1 MRIENIQEHL
11 DKYNDYDI
19 RKNHNCRF
27 VDQKC
32 TPDIVCF
39 IADCILNTECATKA
53 FTVTDLWETPFFI
66 ENTRIVFHKPYAD
79 NESAHNEYDKV
90 LAQPLKLLAYAHVLE
105 LDDSQRPMVF
115 GVNNMEMLEYIASR
129 ERNAFN
135 FLQVFF
141 HKVVS
146 ASGINVSSENT
157 KRVVLMPQ
165 KVKLELPKIRCMTSI
180 IDSLVQ
186 TLLRSQNLTRPECF
200 TKC

>member
-53 FTVTDLWETPFFI
+53 FTVSDLWETPFFI

-141 HKVVS
+141 HKVV
-146 ASGINVSSENT
+146 
-157 KRVVLMPQ
+157 
-165 KVKLELPKIRCMTSI
+165 
-180 IDSLVQ
+180 
-186 TLLRSQNLTRPECF
+186 
-200 TKC
+200 

>member
-1 MRIENIQEHL
+1 MRIEDIQEHL

-19 RKNHNCRF
+19 RKNKNSRF

-32 TPDIVCF
+32 TPDVVCF
-39 IADCILNTECATKA
+39 IADCILNTDCATKA
-53 FTVTDLWETPFFI
+53 FTISDLWKTPFFI

-105 LDDSQRPMVF
+105 LDDSQRHLVF

-141 HKVVS
+141 HKVVT
-146 ASGINVSSENT
+146 ASGIERFFREYKESCTNAT
-157 KRVVLMPQ
+157 KAACYEQTRVRLPHGRGR
-165 KVKLELPKIRCMTSI
+165 KLHH
-180 IDSLVQ
+180 
-186 TLLRSQNLTRPECF
+186 
-200 TKC
+200 